1 MSLTIVADDLTG
13 ACDTGSLFAG
23 DAPVPLAVWPAAPP
37 EARVRVIDTESR
49 TASSDD
55 AVARVTAARALA
67 PATRYFKKID
77 STLRGHVGL
86 ETDALMRAA
95 GLGTA
100 LVCPAFPAQGRV
112 VVERTLLVDGTPVSE
127 TSIGRDPG
135 FPAIGSSSV
144 IDVLRVD
151 VDRPLAWIPLDQVRA
166 GVHSLAARIGR
177 LAGTVIVADAETD
190 ADLDALAIGALA
202 CDTTPLLAGAAGLA
216 RAVAAQLGLLT
227 EEIPLRPRGRWLVVA
242 GSRHPATRAQVA
254 AARAAGL
261 RVVTAPE
268 EPTPDPRAVAR
279 RLAAEAR
286 DLLARE
292 SFDGVAVTG
301 GETAI
306 ALWKAL
312 GADGIELIGAPRP
325 GIALGRLRIPRR
337 PSLPLVT
344 KAGGFGEPDL
354 FVSLL
359 VPDLARSRSA

>member
-13 ACDTGSLFAG
+13 GADTGSLFAG
-23 DAPVPLAVWPAAPP
+23 DAPVPLAVWPDAPP

-49 TASSDD
+49 AASHDD
-55 AVARVTAARALA
+55 AVARVTGARALA
-67 PATRYFKKID
+67 PALRYFKKID

-86 ETDALMRAA
+86 EIDALMRAA

-100 LVCPAFPAQGRV
+100 LVCPAFPGQGRV
-112 VVERTLLVDGTPVSE
+112 VIERTLLVDGTPVSE
-127 TSIGRDPG
+127 TVIGRDPG

-144 IDVLRVD
+144 IDVLRVH

-190 ADLDALAIGALA
+190 ADLDALAAGALA
-202 CDTTPLLAGAAGLA
+202 CEAVLLVGAAGLA
-216 RAVAAQLGLLT
+216 RALATRLALLT
-227 EEIPLRPRGRWLVVA
+227 EEVPLCPRGRWLVVA
-242 GSRHPATRAQVA
+242 GSRHPATRTQLA

-261 RVVTAPE
+261 RVVATPD
-268 EPTPDPRAVAR
+268 EPARDPRAAAR
-279 RLAAEAR
+279 RLAGEAR

-306 ALWKAL
+306 ALWHAL
-312 GADGIELIGAPRP
+312 GADGLDLLGAPRP
-325 GIALGRLRIPRR
+325 GIALGRLRVPRR
-337 PSLPLVT
+337 PPLPLLT
-344 KAGGFGEPDL
+344 KAGGFGESDL

-359 VPDLARSRSA
+359 VPDLAGTRSA